1 MICELFWAYIAI
13 QVIGLITE
21 LFSDS
26 QYDPISEEMHCQKC
40 DTITKKSGYSNTIC
54 TKCIRGV

>member
-13 QVIGLITE
+13 QVIYLITS
-21 LFSDS
+21 LFFDS
-26 QYDPISEEMHCQKC
+26 QYDPMLEEMYCQKC
-40 DTITKKSGYSNTIC
+40 EKITKKSGYSNAIC